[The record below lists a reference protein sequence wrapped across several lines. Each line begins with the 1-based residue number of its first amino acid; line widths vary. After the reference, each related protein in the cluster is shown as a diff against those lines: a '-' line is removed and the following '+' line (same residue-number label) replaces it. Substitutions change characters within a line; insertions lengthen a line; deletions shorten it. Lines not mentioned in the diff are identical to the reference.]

1 MLRGLD
7 YRGGGRGAETI
18 VRVAGRDTT
27 GGRVTA
33 YVDAADAAD
42 DDEERLATASD
53 HLEAAG
59 VVDEATVRTWQDAD
73 VVARYEEY
81 VDAVGADALEPHF
94 ESLAGGNALD
104 VPAVCLEVRDADGTL
119 TGLYPQSEEGAAA
132 TVEDGLR
139 ALRTGEGVE
148 NVATDPALTVEPLE
162 DGDEEA
168 AGEELDRSCRV
179 AKAD

>member
-7 YRGGGRGAETI
+7 HRDGGGADTI
-18 VRVAGRDTT
+18 VTVAGRDAWD
-27 GGRVTA
+27 RQVTA
-33 YVDAADAAD
+33 YVDAAADADAV
-42 DDEERLATASD
+42 DEDRLERTFD

-59 VVDEATVRTWQDAD
+59 VVDEATVTSWQDAD

-104 VPAVCLEVRDADGTL
+104 VPAVCLEVRDADG
-119 TGLYPQSEEGAAA
+119 GLVGLFPRSEDGAAA
-132 TVEDGLR
+132 TVADGLR
-139 ALRTGEGVE
+139 ALRTGAGVE

-162 DGDEEA
+162 DGDDET
-168 AGEELDRSCRV
+168 AGEELDRPGRV